1 MQPAASKALGPVRV
15 RNWEGIAGGTQGDS
29 NGMGA
34 SAQRVVWCWWSHRS
48 RMGMQKGQEMWG
60 LMRSPLHSQLRFC
73 IKGQLHVSPLIP
85 SCPPLPFP
93 RQGVFFPLLSTFCQQ
108 MGETCALRGPRATAA
123 LCAPLPS
130 ISAAA
135 AENSTVLLLPF
146 GSSPCL
152 LVEVGGRGAEPLHK
166 GGVLTVLDGMGDP
179 HELVMLMGIRGLLVW
194 LPERTMGPRLL
205 LLCGAPMWSSVCGF
219 LPRPCAGQAA
229 ASSRACHRGWVSP

>member
-1 MQPAASKALGPVRV
+1 
-15 RNWEGIAGGTQGDS
+15 
-29 NGMGA
+29 
-34 SAQRVVWCWWSHRS
+34 
-48 RMGMQKGQEMWG
+48 MQKGQEMWG
-60 LMRSPLHSQLRFC
+60 LMRSPLHSQLHFC

-179 HELVMLMGIRGLLVW
+179 HEHTGDADGHSGFACLASR
-194 LPERTMGPRLL
+194 END
-205 LLCGAPMWSSVCGF
+205 GAPTASPLWGAYVEFCLWFPPSALCRTGCCL
-219 LPRPCAGQAA
+219 LPCMPQGLGVPI
-229 ASSRACHRGWVSP
+229 ASGAPVLISHRRLEKTSEILNPSRRAH